1 MPSFRTATVAALI
14 EERRGLQRVEV
25 AFGDSG
31 AAAGEDRMAAGK
43 SRAYVL
49 TELTGPVAVGDRVVL
64 NTTAIELG
72 LGSGGWH
79 VVHWN
84 LSRSEWRSPGPGHAM
99 KLRYTSLQVDT
110 GSAEELHAGGLADV
124 DDIEGMPVVV
134 CGLHS
139 QVPCVA
145 VALKHAR
152 PELRLAYVMTDGGG
166 LAMATSELVATMTAS
181 GLIDVTV
188 TAGHAFGGDHEA
200 VNVPAA
206 LAVARV
212 VGRADVT
219 VVGMGPGSLGTATR
233 LGLSALEVAPALD
246 AAESLGGRPVA
257 AVRFSLA
264 DPRLRHQGASH
275 HSCTALGLLTRARA
289 TIGVPQGEFEKRL
302 RSDLDACGVADRH
315 RLVAVADPDIPAL
328 LAARRLRVT
337 SMKRGPAQDPGFY
350 AVAGA
355 GGTVAALLAP

>member
-1 MPSFRTATVAALI
+1 M
-14 EERRGLQRVEV
+14 
-25 AFGDSG
+25 
-31 AAAGEDRMAAGK
+31 GK

-49 TELTGPVAVGDRVVL
+49 TELIGPVAVGDRVVV

-84 LSRSEWRSPGPGHAM
+84 LSRAEWRSPGPGQVM
-99 KLRYTSLQVDT
+99 KLRYSSLQVDT
-110 GSAEELHAGGLADV
+110 GSAEELHAGALAEA
-124 DDIEGMPVVV
+124 DDLEGMPVVV

-166 LAMATSELVATMTAS
+166 LAMATSELVAAMRAG
-181 GLIDVTV
+181 GLLDVTV

-206 LAVARV
+206 LVVARV
-212 VGRADVT
+212 IGRADVA
-219 VVGMGPGSLGTATR
+219 VVGMGPGSVGTATR

-246 AAESLGGRPVA
+246 AAEALGGRPVA

-275 HSCTALGLLTRARA
+275 HSRTALGLLTRARA
-289 TIGVPQGEFEKRL
+289 TIGVPEGPFEDRL
-302 RSDLDACGVADRH
+302 RAELEASGISDRH
-315 RLVAVADPDIPAL
+315 RLLAVGDPDVPAL
-328 LAARRLRVT
+328 LAQRRMRVT
-337 SMKRGPAQDPGFY
+337 SMRRGPSDDPGFY